1 MLGGT
6 FVKEFSAKKRIED
19 LRKQIEYHSDKY
31 YNQDNP
37 EISDFEY
44 DMLLAELKNL
54 EMLNPDLIEAT
65 SPTQKVIG
73 KVKEGFNEVQHEVP
87 MLSLQDVF
95 TKEDIYAFDRKMK
108 EFNDTINYTVESK
121 IDGLSVSLE
130 YINGEFV
137 RGSTRGNG
145 SIGEDVTEN
154 LRTIKSI
161 PMKLKDSIDIE
172 VRGEVFLP
180 RKEFYKLNEKRELE
194 GQPLFANPRN
204 AAAGSLRQLNPEV
217 VRERNLDIFVFNVQ
231 RIKDIAFTTHKES
244 LEFLKKQGFN
254 VIPFC
259 SVVTTG
265 EELEA
270 EIDKIGELRVTSEFD
285 TDGAVIKVNQ
295 LDIREQL
302 GTTSKTPKWA
312 IAYKYPPEEK
322 LTKIKNIV
330 IQVGRTGVLTPIA
343 ELDTVRLA
351 GTMVS
356 RATLHNEDFIK
367 ERDIKI
373 GDYVKVR
380 KAGEIIPEVVSVN
393 KEKRD
398 GSEIEFVFPETC
410 PVCGAE
416 TERVEGEAAVRC
428 TGIECPARL
437 FRSIVHFASR
447 GAMDIEG
454 LGPANVEMLLDKGRI
469 ENIADIYYL
478 KEEDLKYLERMGEKS
493 AKNLIE
499 AIEKSKSNS
508 LDKLIFGLGIRHIG
522 SKAAKILS
530 ENFEDI
536 DSLMNVEMEKL
547 AQINEIGLKM
557 AESIIKYFHNEQVI
571 DTIEKLKNA
580 GVNMKGNIKE
590 ITDARFV
597 GMTFVLTGTLSEF
610 TRDEA
615 SKIIEDFGGK
625 TSSSVSKK
633 TTYVLAG
640 EEAGSKLTKA
650 ESLGVKIISENEFK
664 EMIG

>member
-1 MLGGT
+1 
-6 FVKEFSAKKRIED
+6 
-19 LRKQIEYHSDKY
+19 
-31 YNQDNP
+31 
-37 EISDFEY
+37 
-44 DMLLAELKNL
+44 
-54 EMLNPDLIEAT
+54 
-65 SPTQKVIG
+65 
-73 KVKEGFNEVQHEVP
+73 
-87 MLSLQDVF
+87 
-95 TKEDIYAFDRKMK
+95 
-108 EFNDTINYTVESK
+108 
-121 IDGLSVSLE
+121 
-130 YINGEFV
+130 
-137 RGSTRGNG
+137 
-145 SIGEDVTEN
+145 
-154 LRTIKSI
+154 
-161 PMKLKDSIDIE
+161 MKLKDMIDVE

-180 RKEFYKLNEKRELE
+180 RKEFYKLNDRREIE
-194 GQPLFANPRN
+194 GQQLFANPRN

-217 VRERNLDIFVFNVQ
+217 VRERNLDIFIFNIQ
-231 RIKDIAFTTHKES
+231 KIKDIEFATHKES
-244 LEFLKKQGFN
+244 LEFLKEQGFN
-254 VIPFC
+254 IIPFC

-270 EIDKIGELRVTSEFD
+270 EIDKIGELRETSEFD

-322 LTKIKNIV
+322 LTKIKDIV

-356 RATLHNEDFIK
+356 RATLHNEDYIK
-367 ERDIKI
+367 EKDIKI

-398 GSEIEFVFPETC
+398 GSEKDFVFPNVC

-454 LGPANVEMLLDKGRI
+454 LGPANVEMLLAKGLI

-478 KEEDLKYLERMGEKS
+478 KEDNLRDLERMGEKS
-493 AKNLIE
+493 AKNLID

-536 DSLMNVEMEKL
+536 DELMNVEVERL

-557 AESIIKYFHNEQVI
+557 AESIIKYFHNPQI
-571 DTIEKLKNA
+571 LDTIEKLKA
-580 GVNMKGNIKE
+580 VGVNMKGNKIE
-590 ITDARFV
+590 LEDTRFL

-615 SKIIEDFGGK
+615 SKIIENYGGK

>member
-1 MLGGT
+1 M
-6 FVKEFSAKKRIED
+6 KEFSAKKRIEE
-19 LRKQIEYHSDKY
+19 LRKLIEYHSDKY

-44 DMLLAELKNL
+44 DMLLNELKNL
-54 EMLNPDLIEAT
+54 EMLNPDLVDTT

-73 KVKEGFNEVQHEVP
+73 KVKEGFSEVQHDVP

-95 TKEDIYAFDRKMK
+95 TKDDIYSFDKKMK
-108 EFNDTINYTVESK
+108 DFDSNIDYTVETK

-130 YINGEFV
+130 YVNGEFV

-145 SIGEDVTEN
+145 VIGEDVSEN
-154 LRTIKSI
+154 LKTIRTI
-161 PMKLKDSIDIE
+161 PMKLKDAIDVE

-180 RKEFYKLNEKRELE
+180 RKEFYKLNERRELE

-217 VRERNLDIFVFNVQ
+217 VRERNLDIFIFNIQ
-231 RIKDIAFTTHKES
+231 KIKDIEFKTHKES
-244 LEFLKKQGFN
+244 LEFLKEQGFN

-259 SVVTTG
+259 SVVSTG
-265 EELEA
+265 EELEI
-270 EIDKIGELRVTSEFD
+270 EIDKIGNLRETSEYD

-295 LDIREQL
+295 LDIRERL

-322 LTKIKNIV
+322 LTKIKDIV

-343 ELDTVRLA
+343 ELETVRLA

-367 ERDIKI
+367 ERGIKI
-373 GDYVKVR
+373 GDHVKVR
-380 KAGEIIPEVVSVN
+380 KAGEIIPEVVSVD

-398 GSEIEFVFPETC
+398 GSEIEFTFPNVC

-454 LGPANVEMLLDKGRI
+454 LGPANVEMLLDKGLI

-478 KEEDLKYLERMGEKS
+478 KEDDLKDLERMGEKS
-493 AKNLIE
+493 ARNLIDS
-499 AIEKSKSNS
+499 IEKSKSNS
-508 LDKLIFGLGIRHIG
+508 LDKLLFGLGIRHIG

-536 DSLMNVEMEKL
+536 DELMNVEVNKL
-547 AQINEIGLKM
+547 AEINEIGLKM
-557 AESIIKYFHNEQVI
+557 AESIIKYFHNQQVL
-571 DTIEKLKNA
+571 DTISKLKSV
-580 GVNMKGNIKE
+580 GVNMKGSKKE
-590 ITDARFV
+590 FTDTRFA
-597 GMTFVLTGTLSEF
+597 GMTFVLTGTLTEF

-615 SKIIEDFGGK
+615 SKIIENFAGK

-650 ESLGVKIISENEFK
+650 ESLGVKIISESEFK

>member
-1 MLGGT
+1 M
-6 FVKEFSAKKRIED
+6 KEFSAKKRIDE
-19 LRKQIEYHSDKY
+19 LRKLIEYHSDKY

-44 DMLLAELKNL
+44 DMLLNELKNL
-54 EMLNPDLIEAT
+54 ELLNPDLVEAT

-73 KVKEGFNEVQHEVP
+73 KVKEGFSEVQHDVP

-95 TKEDIYAFDRKMK
+95 TKDDIYAFDKRMK
-108 EFNDTINYTVESK
+108 EFNSDINYTVESK

-145 SIGEDVTEN
+145 IIGEDVTEN
-154 LRTIKSI
+154 LKTIKNI
-161 PMKLKDSIDIE
+161 PMRLKDPIDVE

-180 RKEFYKLNEKRELE
+180 RKEFYKLNERRELE

-217 VRERNLDIFVFNVQ
+217 VRERNLDIFIFNIQ
-231 RIKDIAFTTHKES
+231 KIKDIDFTTHKES
-244 LEFLKKQGFN
+244 LEFLKEQGFN
-254 VIPFC
+254 IIPFC

-265 EELEA
+265 EELEI
-270 EIDKIGELRVTSEFD
+270 EIDKIGDLRETSEFD

-322 LTKIKNIV
+322 LTKIKDIV

-398 GSEIEFVFPETC
+398 GSEVEFVFPNVC

-454 LGPANVEMLLDKGRI
+454 LGPANVEMLLEKGLI

-478 KEEDLKYLERMGEKS
+478 KEDDLKDLDRMGEKS
-493 AKNLIE
+493 AKNLID

-530 ENFEDI
+530 ENFENVDE
-536 DSLMNVEMEKL
+536 LMNVKVEEL

-557 AESIIKYFHNEQVI
+557 AESIIKYFHDNQVI
-571 DTIEKLKNA
+571 DTIEKLKSV
-580 GVNMKGNIKE
+580 GVNMKGNKKE
-590 ITDARFV
+590 LTDTRFV

-615 SKIIEDFGGK
+615 SKIIEEFGGK

-650 ESLGVKIISENEFK
+650 ESLGVKIMSESEFK
-664 EMIG
+664 EMIE

>member
-1 MLGGT
+1 M
-6 FVKEFSAKKRIED
+6 KEFSAKKRIEE
-19 LRKQIEYHSDKY
+19 LRKSIEYHSDKY
-31 YNQDNP
+31 YNQDSP

-54 EMLNPDLIEAT
+54 EMLNPDLVEVT

-73 KVKEGFNEVQHEVP
+73 KVKEGFSEVQHDVP

-95 TKEDIYAFDRKMK
+95 TKEDIYAFDKKMK
-108 EFNDTINYTVESK
+108 EYNSNIDYTVESK

-130 YINGEFV
+130 YIDGEFV

-145 SIGEDVTEN
+145 IIGEDVTEN
-154 LRTIKSI
+154 LKTIKNI
-161 PMKLKDSIDIE
+161 PMKLKDKIDVE

-180 RKEFYKLNEKRELE
+180 RKEFYELNERRELE
-194 GQPLFANPRN
+194 GLQLFANPRN

-217 VRERNLDIFVFNVQ
+217 VRERNLDIFIFNIQ
-231 RIKDIAFTTHKES
+231 KIKDVEFTTHKES
-244 LEFLKKQGFN
+244 LEFLKEQGFN
-254 VIPFC
+254 IIPFC
-259 SVVTTG
+259 SVVSTG
-265 EELEA
+265 EELEE
-270 EIDKIGELRVTSEFD
+270 EIDKIGELRATSEFD
-285 TDGAVIKVNQ
+285 TDGAVVKVNQ

-322 LTKIKNIV
+322 LTKIKDIV

-356 RATLHNEDFIK
+356 RATLHNADYIK
-367 ERDIKI
+367 EKDIKI

-393 KEKRD
+393 RDKRD
-398 GSEIEFVFPETC
+398 GSELDFIFPNVC

-454 LGPANVEMLLDKGRI
+454 LGPANVEMLLDKGLI

-478 KEEDLKYLERMGEKS
+478 KEEDLKELDRMGEKS
-493 AKNLIE
+493 AKNLID

-536 DSLMNVEMEKL
+536 DELMNVEVEKL
-547 AQINEIGLKM
+547 AQVNEIGLKM
-557 AESIIKYFHNEQVI
+557 AESTIKYFHNPQVL
-571 DTIEKLKNA
+571 DTINKLKSV
-580 GVNMKGNIKE
+580 GVNMRGNKKE
-590 ITDARFV
+590 LTDTRFI

-650 ESLGVKIISENEFK
+650 ESLGVKIISESEFK

>member
-1 MLGGT
+1 M
-6 FVKEFSAKKRIED
+6 KEFSAKKRIEE
-19 LRKQIEYHSDKY
+19 LRKLIEYHSDKY

-44 DMLLAELKNL
+44 DMLLNELKNL
-54 EMLNPDLIEAT
+54 ELLNPDLVEVT

-73 KVKEGFNEVQHEVP
+73 KVKEGFSEVQHDVP

-95 TKEDIYAFDRKMK
+95 TKDDIYAFDKKMK
-108 EFNDTINYTVESK
+108 EFNSEINYTVESK

-130 YINGEFV
+130 YVKGEFV

-145 SIGEDVTEN
+145 TIGEDVTEN
-154 LRTIKSI
+154 LKTIKNI
-161 PMKLKDSIDIE
+161 PMKLKDMIDVE

-180 RKEFYKLNEKRELE
+180 RKEFYKLNDRREIE
-194 GQPLFANPRN
+194 GQQLFANPRN

-217 VRERNLDIFVFNVQ
+217 VRERNLDIFIFNIQ
-231 RIKDIAFTTHKES
+231 KIKDIEFATHKES
-244 LEFLKKQGFN
+244 LEFLKEQGFN
-254 VIPFC
+254 IIPFC

-270 EIDKIGELRVTSEFD
+270 EIDKIGELRETSEFD

-322 LTKIKNIV
+322 LTKIKDIV

-356 RATLHNEDFIK
+356 RATLHNEDYIK
-367 ERDIKI
+367 EKDIKI

-398 GSEIEFVFPETC
+398 GSEKDFVFPNVC

-454 LGPANVEMLLDKGRI
+454 LGPANVEMLLAKGLI

-478 KEEDLKYLERMGEKS
+478 KEDNLRDLERMGEKS
-493 AKNLIE
+493 AKNLID

-536 DSLMNVEMEKL
+536 DELMNVEVERL

-557 AESIIKYFHNEQVI
+557 AESIIKYFHNPQI
-571 DTIEKLKNA
+571 LDTIEKLKA
-580 GVNMKGNIKE
+580 VGVNMKGNKIE
-590 ITDARFV
+590 LEDTRFL

-615 SKIIEDFGGK
+615 SKIIENYGGK